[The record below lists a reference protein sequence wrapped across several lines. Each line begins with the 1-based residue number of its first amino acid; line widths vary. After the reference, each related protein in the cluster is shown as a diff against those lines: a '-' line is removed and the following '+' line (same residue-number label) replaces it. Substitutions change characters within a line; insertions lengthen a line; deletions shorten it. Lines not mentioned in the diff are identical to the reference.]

1 MDKQVELQNL
11 NPAFQQS
18 DEDTE
23 LVDLHEGQFPQI
35 EKRKIRSPKISIRR
49 FRLYLGYC
57 CGVLLVFAGVLA
69 FVFLRYDSLSS
80 TFSTFDLKNHNYSL
94 LVSNYDA
101 IATQMFSA
109 MNLSASP
116 CDDFYNYACGNW
128 IANTNLGTDTARMT
142 KAFSAVEN
150 SNLVLLQ
157 QILEEDWPVVT
168 PYFRSCNESYELG
181 NFTSI
186 FPFYQQLEN
195 ATTSDE
201 LFKVMAILRSTAG
214 LDLGSFAFTLA
225 PIPDIYNPTVRII
238 TVSQASLPL
247 PGPDYYLP
255 SLGLIN
261 EQEYYRFIISMF
273 ALSPH
278 PIGIDEAIAI
288 YAYESAVSKILVNGE
303 RAQDS
308 SQLYR
313 KVQWGDMRNFL
324 PREIMVYM
332 LNFGLI
338 PPKQMTSLNIET
350 LAYFTAYNDLL
361 RGLDFKIL
369 KNVALYSLFR
379 NTYPLLGPQYYDT
392 QKGLYSMLEGV
403 SHKPQTKAGRER
415 MCVAQT
421 SEDLQLLMGH
431 YFVKAAQ
438 IDQTFKDHVNDIIE
452 NLQAAFAI
460 RIENNT
466 WMDAMTKSS
475 AEGKLSAMRKQIC
488 FPDDWNGVL
497 QFEQALGLPLSPA
510 NFINNSLRLS
520 LTKDKMVFGSLGQ
533 PIDPNAWAV
542 DAESPAIVN
551 AFYSPDFNR
560 ITIPAG
566 ITRPPFLYSYTWRN
580 APFSSIYGGIGAVLG
595 HEITHGYDNMGRR
608 FAADGAFVNWW
619 TVASDN
625 AFSVAAQCVANFYDR
640 LETQV
645 PDLYVDGA
653 LTLGENIADLG
664 GLETAFDAFL
674 VEKELLNDVDHT
686 DYENALSYVFPKH
699 SDAQL
704 FFIFYAQNWCE
715 KATDDSV
722 RELVES
728 NPHAPA
734 AQRVKGVLMNMPRFA
749 ETFSCGT
756 GSGYVPPDRCKVW

>member
-1 MDKQVELQNL
+1 MEGQELQTL
-11 NPAFQQS
+11 NPVFQQS
-18 DEDTE
+18 DEDDE
-23 LVDLHEGQFPQI
+23 MVDVQQAHFLPTQKKSVRRG
-35 EKRKIRSPKISIRR
+35 ISIKR
-49 FRLYLGYC
+49 FRLYIGYC
-57 CGVLLVFAGVLA
+57 CSVLIIFGIVLT
-69 FVFLRYDSLSS
+69 FLFLKYDTLSS
-80 TFSTFDLKNHNYSL
+80 TFSTFDLKNHNYSV
-94 LVSNYDA
+94 LVNNYDV
-101 IATQMFSA
+101 IATQMFAA
-109 MNLSASP
+109 MNVSANP
-116 CDDFYNYACGNW
+116 CEDFYNYACGNW
-128 IANTNLGTDTARMT
+128 MANTNLGTDTARMT
-142 KAFSAVEN
+142 KAFSAVES
-150 SNLVLLQ
+150 SNLALLQ
-157 QILEEDWPVVT
+157 QILEEDWPAVT
-168 PYFRSCNESYELG
+168 PYFRSCNESYQLG
-181 NFTSI
+181 NFSSI

-195 ATTSDE
+195 ASTSDD
-201 LFKVMAILRSTAG
+201 LFKSMAMLRTVNG
-214 LDLGSFAFTLA
+214 LDLATFAFTFA
-225 PIPDIYNPTVRII
+225 PIADLYNPTVRIA
-238 TVSQASLPL
+238 TVSQATLPL
-247 PGPDYYLP
+247 PGPDYYIP
-255 SLGLIN
+255 SIGLIN
-261 EQEYYRFIISMF
+261 EQEYYRYIISMF

-288 YAYESAVSKILVNGE
+288 YAYEAAVSKLLVNGN
-303 RAQDS
+303 RAQDP

-324 PREIMVYM
+324 PREVMVY
-332 LNFGLI
+332 LINFNLI
-338 PPKQMTSLNIET
+338 PTKQMNNLNIET
-350 LAYFTAYNDLL
+350 LDFFTAYNDLL

-379 NTYPLLGPQYYDT
+379 STYPLLGAQYYDT

-403 SHKPQTKAGRER
+403 SHKAQSLAAREK
-415 MCVAQT
+415 MCVSVVAT
-421 SEDLQLLMGH
+421 DLKLLMGH

-438 IDQTFKDHVNDIIE
+438 IDETFKQHVNDIIE

-488 FPDDWNGVL
+488 YPDDWNGAL
-497 QFEQALGLPLSPA
+497 EFEQNLGAPLDA
-510 NFINNSLRLS
+510 KNFFSNALRLS
-520 LTKDKMVFGSLGQ
+520 FTTDKMAFNSLGRL
-533 PIDPNAWAV
+533 INPNEWSF

-580 APFSSIYGGIGAVLG
+580 APFSSIYGGIGAVVG
-595 HEITHGYDNMGRR
+595 HEITHGYDNLGRR
-608 FAADGAFVNWW
+608 FAADGAYVNWW
-619 TVASDN
+619 TIASDN
-625 AFSVAAQCVANFYDR
+625 AFSVAAQCVSNFYDH

-653 LTLGENIADLG
+653 LTLGENIADMG

-674 VEKELLNDVDHT
+674 AEKALLNDVDHT
-686 DYENALSYVFPKH
+686 DYENALSYVFPKL

-756 GSGYVPPDRCKVW
+756 GNGYVPPDRCKVW